1 MEISDFLTRSKQPEI
16 IAFPGVLPQFNS
28 GDIFIYD
35 NKAYIKLDCCEEYVK
50 AKDTRQDINAV
61 NLENGECVCI
71 AYDDRVI
78 YPNEAQ
84 INIDI

>member
-1 MEISDFLTRSKQPEI
+1 MANVNIKNDVNNCWFDDL
-16 IAFPGVLPQFNS
+16 GS